1 MEYAL
6 DHLKERLSGGAMGGG
21 QYGKYPVAK
30 AFLLI
35 FGYQDFFR
43 IVVGLGP
50 APTCSVLEIYDSYE
64 KEMQSVEWTAER
76 IGIDNSV
83 FGRLRREDL
92 G

>member
-1 MEYAL
+1 MENAL
-6 DHLKERLSGGAMGGG
+6 DHLQERLSSRAMGRG
-21 QYGKYPVAK
+21 QYGKYPIAE
-30 AFLLI
+30 ALLLI
-35 FGYQDFFR
+35 FGYQAFFR